1 MKHSRLFVPL
11 LLLALIGMAD
21 AAGTFE
27 TYQKA
32 FIGNPL
38 QMVNDLNTQLKQ
50 SGIGPNIKKLAYAI
64 AVAGFFFQLWKG
76 LGRNNHSEMRATIV
90 QAIGVSIMLSLVTVV
105 HQAVIT
111 SWNSTYTASN
121 VMFTK
126 DLSKKIDDAG
136 TQMSN
141 MIGTVAEVAT
151 MGSTA
156 AAYGAK
162 MIAKGT
168 LTNTTGAAVKGGTQ
182 FLAKT
187 GSRLGA
193 GAIALSG
200 FTIMYASII
209 AIAGFIILAVGYV
222 LPLAIAFTM
231 WGQTTAIWA
240 CVSSTLGAILVTA
253 LIPLLAFSA
262 IDRAFIKPAEATK
275 QFIAESGFAASWGTA
290 GAELTENEFYKQTR
304 AEMAACKARAASAT
318 DGESVDCTDE
328 KSANII
334 GKAYGFVAA
343 KIGDYFET
351 FKGIAAQL
359 LDSITGAIMQIVLSI
374 IYFIAAMIFMGAA
387 VNFLTTILGGVA
399 SYAGAVSKG
408 GG

>member
-1 MKHSRLFVPL
+1 MKFSRLFAPL
-11 LLLALIGMAD
+11 LLLVLIGVAD
-21 AAGTFE
+21 AGTFT
-27 TYQKA
+27 TYQKV
-32 FIGNPL
+32 FMGNPL
-38 QMVNDLNTQLKQ
+38 EMVNDLNLQLKH
-50 SGIGPNIKKLAYAI
+50 SGIGPNIKKLAYVIAI
-64 AVAGFFFQLWKG
+64 AGFFFQLWKG
-76 LGRNNHSEMRATIV
+76 LGRNNHREMRATIV

-111 SWNSTYTASN
+111 SWNTTYTASN

-126 DLSKKIDDAG
+126 DLNKKIDDAG
-136 TQMSN
+136 AQMSS

-162 MIAKGT
+162 ALG
-168 LTNTTGAAVKGGTQ
+168 TGAALKSGTKV
-182 FLAKT
+182 LAKT
-187 GSRLGA
+187 GSRIGA

-200 FTIMYASII
+200 FTVMYASII
-209 AIAGFIILAVGYV
+209 AIAGFIVLAVGYV

-240 CVSSTLGAILVTA
+240 CVSSTLGAIIITA
-253 LIPLLAFSA
+253 LIPLLAYSA

-275 QFIAESGFAASWGTA
+275 AFIAQSGFAANWDRA
-290 GAELTENEFYKQTR
+290 GAGLVEDNFYEQTR
-304 AEMAACKARAASAT
+304 KEMAACQARAASAT
-318 DGESVDCTDE
+318 EGESVDCADE

-334 GKAYGFVAA
+334 GRAYKAVAGKLGGYLDSFVD
-343 KIGDYFET
+343 IG
-351 FKGIAAQL
+351 AQL
-359 LDSITGAIMQIVLSI
+359 LDSVSGAIMQIVLSV
-374 IYFIAAMIFMGAA
+374 IYFLAAMIFMGAA

>member
-1 MKHSRLFVPL
+1 MKLSRILVPL
-11 LLLALIGMAD
+11 LLLTLVSMAD
-21 AAGTFE
+21 ANTFS
-27 TYQKA
+27 TYQKV
-32 FIGNPL
+32 FVGNPL
-38 QMVNDLNTQLKQ
+38 EMVNDLNTQLKQ

-64 AVAGFFFQLWKG
+64 TVAGFIFQLWKG
-76 LGRNNHSEMRATIV
+76 LGRNNRGEMRATIV
-90 QAIGVSIMLSLVTVV
+90 QAIGVSIMLSLVTVI

-111 SWNSTYTASN
+111 SWNTTYTTSN

-151 MGSTA
+151 MGTTA

-162 MIAKGT
+162 SLG
-168 LTNTTGAAVKGGTQ
+168 TGAALKSGGKV
-182 FLAKT
+182 LAKT
-187 GSRLGA
+187 GSRIGA

-209 AIAGFIILAVGYV
+209 AIAGFVVLAVGYV

-253 LIPLLAFSA
+253 LIPLLAYSA

-275 QFIAESGFAASWGTA
+275 QFIAQNGFAASWDTA
-290 GAELTENEFYKQTR
+290 GAKLTENEFYKQTR

-328 KSANII
+328 KSANVI

-359 LDSITGAIMQIVLSI
+359 FDSITGAIMQIILSI

>member
-1 MKHSRLFVPL
+1 MKHSRLLVPL
-11 LLLALIGMAD
+11 LLLAFIGMAD

-32 FIGNPL
+32 FLGNPL
-38 QMVNDLNTQLKQ
+38 QMVNDLNIQLKQ
-50 SGIGPNIKKLAYAI
+50 SGIGPKIKNLAYAI
-64 AVAGFFFQLWKG
+64 AVAGFIFQLWKG
-76 LGRNNHSEMRATIV
+76 LGRNNRGEMRATIV
-90 QAIGVSIMLSLVTVV
+90 QAIGVSIMLSLVSVL

-111 SWNSTYTASN
+111 SWNSTYTTSN
-121 VMFTK
+121 AMFTK
-126 DLSKKIDDAG
+126 DLSQKIDDAG

-151 MGSTA
+151 MGTTA

-162 MIAKGT
+162 RLG
-168 LTNTTGAAVKGGTQ
+168 TGAALKSGGQ
-182 FLAKT
+182 VLAKV
-187 GSRLGA
+187 GSRVGA

-200 FTIMYASII
+200 FTIMYASIL

-275 QFIAESGFAASWGTA
+275 QFISQNGFAASWDTA
-290 GAELTENEFYKQTR
+290 GAKLTENEFYAQTR

-318 DGESVDCTDE
+318 DGENVDCTDE

-351 FKGIAAQL
+351 FKGIAAQV
-359 LDSITGAIMQIVLSI
+359 LDSITSAIMQIVLSI

>member
-1 MKHSRLFVPL
+1 MKLSRILIPL

-21 AAGTFE
+21 ANTFN
-27 TYQKA
+27 TYQKV
-32 FIGNPL
+32 FMGNPL
-38 QMVNDLNTQLKQ
+38 EMVNDLNMQLKQ

-64 AVAGFFFQLWKG
+64 AVAGFIFQLWKG
-76 LGRNNHSEMRATIV
+76 LGRNNRSEMRATIV
-90 QAIGVSIMLSLVTVV
+90 QAIGVSIMLSLVTVI

-111 SWNSTYTASN
+111 SWNTTYTTSN

-156 AAYGAK
+156 AAYSAKLVATGASVR
-162 MIAKGT
+162 
-168 LTNTTGAAVKGGTQ
+168 GAAVKGGTQ

-187 GSRLGA
+187 GSRIGA

-200 FTIMYASII
+200 FTIMYASIL
-209 AIAGFIILAVGYV
+209 AIAGFIVLAVGYV

-253 LIPLLAFSA
+253 LIPLLAYSA

-275 QFIAESGFAASWGTA
+275 QFIAQNGFAASWDTA
-290 GAELTENEFYKQTR
+290 GAKLTENEFYEQTR
-304 AEMAACKARAASAT
+304 KEMAACKARAAAAT

-328 KSANII
+328 KSANVI

-351 FKGIAAQL
+351 FKDIAAQL
-359 LDSITGAIMQIVLSI
+359 FDSITGAIMQIILSI

>member
-1 MKHSRLFVPL
+1 MKLSRILVPL
-11 LLLALIGMAD
+11 LLLTLVSMAD
-21 AAGTFE
+21 ANTFN
-27 TYQKA
+27 TYQKV
-32 FIGNPL
+32 FMGNPL
-38 QMVNDLNTQLKQ
+38 EMVNDLNTQLKQ

-76 LGRNNHSEMRATIV
+76 LGRNNRGEMRATIV
-90 QAIGVSIMLSLVTVV
+90 QAIGVSIMLSLVTVI

-111 SWNSTYTASN
+111 SWNTTYTTSN

-126 DLSKKIDDAG
+126 DLSKKIDEAG

-151 MGSTA
+151 MGTTA

-162 MIAKGT
+162 ALG
-168 LTNTTGAAVKGGTQ
+168 TGAALKSGGG

-209 AIAGFIILAVGYV
+209 AIAGFIVLAVGYV

-240 CVSSTLGAILVTA
+240 CISSTLGAILVTA

-262 IDRAFIKPAEATK
+262 IDRAFIKPAEATN
-275 QFIAESGFAASWGTA
+275 QFISQNGFAASWDTA
-290 GAELTENEFYKQTR
+290 GARLTENEFYKQTR

-359 LDSITGAIMQIVLSI
+359 FDSITGAIMQILLSI